1 MEAVYIKTIWIILL
15 IFCAAIAIANTAFA
29 SEDNLTTSNG
39 TNSTLNQHLAENNI
53 SNNSNLNNSSQTLPN
68 AQDNDNNIAAGAD
81 PSLVVTSFTTDQIK
95 TTATTVRTYIETNQ
109 KLPDNVLIGSTQV
122 SMPQFLELL
131 TTATIQIN
139 NGNTNPLTLKTF
151 SAPANPIESIVAGNI
166 FKAEYLKI
174 ANDVKN
180 YMDSSGKTPEFAY
193 QTSLGTYLRYENLIY
208 MYSMIM
214 DYYNTS
220 GKKADFAAMKPWNIV
235 TLPNL
240 GTFTTD
246 QIKTTATTVRTYIET
261 NQKLPDNVLIGT
273 TQVSM
278 PQFLELLTT
287 ATIQIN
293 NGNTNPIPLRT
304 FSAPANPIESINP
317 GNIPKAEYLKIAND
331 IKNYMDSSGKTPEF
345 AYQTSLGTYLRYEN
359 LIYMYSMIMDY
370 YNTSGKKAD
379 FAAMKPWNIV
389 TLPILGTFTIND
401 IKTTATTVRTYIE
414 TNKRL
419 PDSVLIGTTQVSMP
433 QFLELLT
440 TATIQI
446 NNGNTNPLTLKTFS
460 TPTNPIESI
469 KGGNIYKSEYLK
481 IANDIKNYMDSSGK
495 TPDFAY
501 KTSLGT
507 YLRYENLVYMY
518 SMIMDYY
525 NTSGKKA
532 DFAAMKPWA
541 RPVYLTSDFIG
552 TQSEDWGRLEAI
564 ASILRSWGIS
574 VWGWG
579 IGPDTQNGVLR
590 DANVP
595 QDALVVDIYGGACA
609 GTIYAMTGSYYLG
622 IKGSRKI
629 YSIWIHPPAWDIK
642 DLPTKAI
649 NGGRNF
655 LPRAHDDTFSKY
667 LPDWGYN
674 SLGVWTDGLNNPD
687 QFLNSHGYDFLVTS
701 GGISEMANAI
711 LFEARY

>member
-469 KGGNIYKSEYLK
+469 KGGNIYKAEYLK

-495 TPDFAY
+495 TPEFAY

-532 DFAAMKPWA
+532 DFAAMKPWLA
-541 RPVYLTSDFIG
+541 VIFKGASGSGFEQYLVPTANCQSNDPTIIG
-552 TQSEDWGRLEAI
+552 YANGIIGSTTDPYEKAI
-564 ASILRSWGIS
+564 LIYNWVRDNVSYSFYYNTVKGAL
-574 VWGWG
+574 
-579 IGPDTQNGVLR
+579 GVLR
-590 DANVP
+590 DGTANCV
-595 QDALVVDIYGGACA
+595 DTAHLVVALCRAVGLPARYEHGNCYFTVSGQWYGHVWAQ
-609 GTIYAMTGSYYLG
+609 IYLG
-622 IKGSRKI
+622 TWINADATSSR
-629 YSIWIHPPAWDIK
+629 
-642 DLPTKAI
+642 
-649 NGGRNF
+649 
-655 LPRAHDDTFSKY
+655 
-667 LPDWGYN
+667 N
-674 SLGVWTDGLNNPD
+674 SLGVINNWNTASYTHINYYTNLP
-687 QFLNSHGYDFLVTS
+687 F
-701 GGISEMANAI
+701 
-711 LFEARY
+711 

>member
-109 KLPDNVLIGSTQV
+109 KLPDNVLIGTTQV

-460 TPTNPIESI
+460 TPTNPLEYIFA
-469 KGGNIYKSEYLK
+469 GNIPKVEYLK
-481 IANDIKNYMDSSGK
+481 IANDVKNYMDSSGK
-495 TPDFAY
+495 TPEFAY
-501 KTSLGT
+501 QTSLGP
-507 YLRYENLVYMY
+507 
-518 SMIMDYY
+518 I
-525 NTSGKKA
+525 
-532 DFAAMKPWA
+532 
-541 RPVYLTSDFIG
+541 
-552 TQSEDWGRLEAI
+552 
-564 ASILRSWGIS
+564 
-574 VWGWG
+574 
-579 IGPDTQNGVLR
+579 
-590 DANVP
+590 
-595 QDALVVDIYGGACA
+595 
-609 GTIYAMTGSYYLG
+609 
-622 IKGSRKI
+622 
-629 YSIWIHPPAWDIK
+629 
-642 DLPTKAI
+642 
-649 NGGRNF
+649 
-655 LPRAHDDTFSKY
+655 
-667 LPDWGYN
+667 
-674 SLGVWTDGLNNPD
+674 
-687 QFLNSHGYDFLVTS
+687 
-701 GGISEMANAI
+701 
-711 LFEARY
+711 

>member
-1 MEAVYIKTIWIILL
+1 MVKNSNKVKIENNLITSNTGTGVKLQNSNNTTIQANNVTDNQNGIEITENSRSNTVADNTINDNDQNGVSIQNSPNNYVSHNTIYNNSQTGISLNQSNGNTINNGNNISGSNVGINLL
-15 IFCAAIAIANTAFA
+15 NSNSNTITGNTISANTAI
-29 SEDNLTTSNG
+29 
-39 TNSTLNQHLAENNI
+39 NSTGSTGNTINNNQIFFSIDQVI
-53 SNNSNLNNSSQTLPN
+53 S
-68 AQDNDNNIAAGAD
+68 GATY
-81 PSLVVTSFTTDQIK
+81 VK
-95 TTATTVRTYIETNQ
+95 TYVDTNQ

-261 NQKLPDNVLIGT
+261 NKRLPNSVQIGS
-273 TQVSM
+273 TQISM

-389 TLPILGTFTIND
+389 TLPNLGTFTTD
-401 IKTTATTVRTYIE
+401 QIKTTATTVRTYIE

-446 NNGNTNPLTLKTFS
+446 NNGNTNPIPLKTFT
-460 TPTNPIESI
+460 TPP
-469 KGGNIYKSEYLK
+469 
-481 IANDIKNYMDSSGK
+481 
-495 TPDFAY
+495 TP
-501 KTSLGT
+501 
-507 YLRYENLVYMY
+507 
-518 SMIMDYY
+518 
-525 NTSGKKA
+525 
-532 DFAAMKPWA
+532 
-541 RPVYLTSDFIG
+541 
-552 TQSEDWGRLEAI
+552 
-564 ASILRSWGIS
+564 
-574 VWGWG
+574 
-579 IGPDTQNGVLR
+579 
-590 DANVP
+590 
-595 QDALVVDIYGGACA
+595 
-609 GTIYAMTGSYYLG
+609 
-622 IKGSRKI
+622 
-629 YSIWIHPPAWDIK
+629 
-642 DLPTKAI
+642 
-649 NGGRNF
+649 
-655 LPRAHDDTFSKY
+655 
-667 LPDWGYN
+667 
-674 SLGVWTDGLNNPD
+674 
-687 QFLNSHGYDFLVTS
+687 
-701 GGISEMANAI
+701 
-711 LFEARY
+711 